1 MVKEPE
7 DWERKTVGDCSLI
20 LQGGTP
26 STLIGKYWDG
36 DVTWVTPSDIS
47 RLTGMW
53 ITNSERN
60 LSPAGIAHS
69 SAVILPEKTILLC
82 TRATIGAL
90 ALTTRP
96 MATNQGF
103 KNLVCKPGV
112 DPVFLA
118 YLLTTKTDE
127 MKALSVGTT
136 FLELSKKNL
145 SEIPLRVPPH
155 SEQRAIAEV
164 LSEFD
169 EHLANLDQ
177 LIVKKKAIRDGA
189 LDNLVNA
196 RTRLPGFSEEW
207 KYVALGDTSSIRG
220 RIGFRGYNK
229 SDLVSETAA
238 GATVVLGG
246 VNISRFGNI
255 ELNQL
260 TYLSFEKF
268 LESPEIALQDQDLLI
283 TKVGAGVGD
292 VSIYQRQFCRATINP
307 NIVLLR
313 MTDNHCAKFFLY
325 KLLSLNSQSRL
336 KDEGRSSGAQPA
348 INQGFL
354 GRFRVKI
361 PIDFS
366 EQKAIADVLSSMDD
380 EIRVLQSE
388 RAKVEHLKLGAMDDL
403 LTGRVRLTIEEE
415 VA

>member
-53 ITNSERN
+53 ITNSKRN

-164 LSEFD
+164 LSGFD
-169 EHLANLDQ
+169 EHLANLDE
-177 LIVKKKAIRDGA
+177 LITKKKAIRDGA
-189 LDNLVNA
+189 LETLASGRQRLSGFTGYWRDTTLGAIATLNPVTPVPDTFTYVDLESVQGTEMVTSRRVDKIAAPSRAQRLASSGDIFFQTVRPYQRNNYLFKSSA
-196 RTRLPGFSEEW
+196 KDVVFSTGYVQIRTQEVPEFLFAAVQQNHFIDQVLERCTGTSYPAISPTALKEVSVRLP
-207 KYVALGDTSSIRG
+207 
-220 RIGFRGYNK
+220 K
-229 SDLVSETAA
+229 S
-238 GATVVLGG
+238 
-246 VNISRFGNI
+246 
-255 ELNQL
+255 
-260 TYLSFEKF
+260 
-268 LESPEIALQDQDLLI
+268 
-283 TKVGAGVGD
+283 
-292 VSIYQRQFCRATINP
+292 
-307 NIVLLR
+307 
-313 MTDNHCAKFFLY
+313 H
-325 KLLSLNSQSRL
+325 
-336 KDEGRSSGAQPA
+336 
-348 INQGFL
+348 
-354 GRFRVKI
+354 
-361 PIDFS
+361 S
-366 EQKAIADVLSSMDD
+366 EQRAIAEVLSGMDD
-380 EIRVLQSE
+380 EIRLLAEE
-388 RAKVEHLKLGAMDDL
+388 RAKVELLKLGAMDDL
-403 LTGRVRLTIEEE
+403 LTGRVRLPIEEE
-415 VA
+415 AA

>member
-164 LSEFD
+164 LSGFD
-169 EHLANLDQ
+169 EHLANLDE
-177 LIVKKKAIRDGA
+177 LITKKKAIRDGA
-189 LDNLVNA
+189 LETLASGRQHLSGFTGYWRDTTLGAIATLNPVTPVPDTFTYVDLESVQGTEMVTSRRVDKIAAPSRAQRLASSGDIFFQTVRPYQRNNYLFKSSA
-196 RTRLPGFSEEW
+196 KDVVFSTGYVQIRTQEVPEFLFAAVQQNHFIDQVLERCTGTSYPAISPTALKEVSVRLP
-207 KYVALGDTSSIRG
+207 
-220 RIGFRGYNK
+220 K
-229 SDLVSETAA
+229 S
-238 GATVVLGG
+238 
-246 VNISRFGNI
+246 
-255 ELNQL
+255 
-260 TYLSFEKF
+260 
-268 LESPEIALQDQDLLI
+268 
-283 TKVGAGVGD
+283 
-292 VSIYQRQFCRATINP
+292 
-307 NIVLLR
+307 
-313 MTDNHCAKFFLY
+313 H
-325 KLLSLNSQSRL
+325 
-336 KDEGRSSGAQPA
+336 
-348 INQGFL
+348 
-354 GRFRVKI
+354 
-361 PIDFS
+361 S
-366 EQKAIADVLSSMDD
+366 EQRAIAEVLSGMDD
-380 EIRVLQSE
+380 EIRLLAEE
-388 RAKVEHLKLGAMDDL
+388 RAKVELLKLGAMDDL
-403 LTGRVRLTIEEE
+403 LTGRVRLPIEEE
-415 VA
+415 AA

>member
-1 MVKEPE
+1 MVKELE

-82 TRATIGAL
+82 TRASIGAL

-164 LSEFD
+164 LSGFD
-169 EHLANLDQ
+169 EHLANLDH

-189 LDNLVNA
+189 VEELVTG
-196 RTRLPGFSEEW
+196 RTRIADYRDPWVKMSFEETIQPKARIGWQGLKTEEYLSTGYSYLIGGTDFDSGTIGFEDISFVSRVRYEMDPYIQVRPGDVLVTKDGTIGKVARVPQMNRPATLNSGVFVFRPGEGLSREFLYWVLMSPVFERFIDTLAAGSTIKHLYQKDLKDFTFMAPPSLSEQTALAEILFGVSEE
-207 KYVALGDTSSIRG
+207 IR
-220 RIGFRGYNK
+220 
-229 SDLVSETAA
+229 L
-238 GATVVLGG
+238 
-246 VNISRFGNI
+246 
-255 ELNQL
+255 
-260 TYLSFEKF
+260 
-268 LESPEIALQDQDLLI
+268 LEE
-283 TKVGAGVGD
+283 
-292 VSIYQRQFCRATINP
+292 
-307 NIVLLR
+307 
-313 MTDNHCAKFFLY
+313 
-325 KLLSLNSQSRL
+325 
-336 KDEGRSSGAQPA
+336 
-348 INQGFL
+348 
-354 GRFRVKI
+354 
-361 PIDFS
+361 
-366 EQKAIADVLSSMDD
+366 
-380 EIRVLQSE
+380 E
-388 RAKVEHLKLGAMDDL
+388 RAKVERLKFGVMDDL
-403 LTGRVRLTIEEE
+403 LTGRVRLPIEER
-415 VA
+415 AA

>member
-7 DWERKTVGDCSLI
+7 DWEHKTVGDCSLI

-26 STLIGKYWDG
+26 STLIGEYWDG

-60 LSPAGIAHS
+60 LSPAGIANS

-145 SEIPLRVPPH
+145 SEIPLRVPPYSQQRAIAEVLSGFDEHLANLDELITKKKAIRDGALEGLMSRDLRLDGYNMPWAVRSLDEIAH
-155 SEQRAIAEV
+155 SRRESSTGDPMDMDVELENLLPGEGQVVGDTSVRTAASFIFRPGDVLFGRLRPYLKKYWLATCSGLRSGEIWALAAKDGIDPRFLFHLVRSQRFLDAAGKTMGTKMPRADWSLLKTESFEVPEVDEQRAIAEV
-164 LSEFD
+164 LS
-169 EHLANLDQ
+169 
-177 LIVKKKAIRDGA
+177 G
-189 LDNLVNA
+189 
-196 RTRLPGFSEEW
+196 
-207 KYVALGDTSSIRG
+207 
-220 RIGFRGYNK
+220 
-229 SDLVSETAA
+229 
-238 GATVVLGG
+238 
-246 VNISRFGNI
+246 
-255 ELNQL
+255 
-260 TYLSFEKF
+260 
-268 LESPEIALQDQDLLI
+268 
-283 TKVGAGVGD
+283 
-292 VSIYQRQFCRATINP
+292 
-307 NIVLLR
+307 
-313 MTDNHCAKFFLY
+313 
-325 KLLSLNSQSRL
+325 
-336 KDEGRSSGAQPA
+336 
-348 INQGFL
+348 
-354 GRFRVKI
+354 
-361 PIDFS
+361 
-366 EQKAIADVLSSMDD
+366 MDD
-380 EIRVLQSE
+380 EIHLLAEE
-388 RAKVEHLKLGAMDDL
+388 RAKAERLKLGAMDDL
-403 LTGRVRLTIEEE
+403 LTGRVRLTLGKE
-415 VA
+415 AA

>member
-118 YLLTTKTDE
+118 YLLTAKTDE

-164 LSEFD
+164 LSGFD
-169 EHLANLDQ
+169 EHLANLDE
-177 LIVKKKAIRDGA
+177 LITKKKAIRDGVLDELLTGKQRLFGFNGGWSSLA
-189 LDNLVNA
+189 L
-196 RTRLPGFSEEW
+196 EE
-207 KYVALGDTSSIRG
+207 VAAIYDGVHQTPDYEASGIRFVSVEDVFDLYGSAKFISQTSYLRDFKVPPSKGDVLMT
-220 RIGFRGYNK
+220 RIGDIGTPAYI
-229 SDLVSETAA
+229 SDEEPLAYYVS
-238 GATVVLGG
+238 L
-246 VNISRFGNI
+246 
-255 ELNQL
+255 
-260 TYLSFEKF
+260 
-268 LESPEIALQDQDLLI
+268 ALLKPI
-283 TKVGAGVGD
+283 
-292 VSIYQRQFCRATINP
+292 RING
-307 NIVLLR
+307 L
-313 MTDNHCAKFFLY
+313 FLY
-325 KLLSLNSQSRL
+325 YYIQSKSFQREVFDRSLLHATP
-336 KDEGRSSGAQPA
+336 KK
-348 INQGFL
+348 INKGEIGFCL
-354 GRFRVKI
+354 VTMPRNLE
-361 PIDFS
+361 
-366 EQKAIADVLSSMDD
+366 EQRAIASVLSSIDE
-380 EIRVLQSE
+380 EIRLLAEE
-388 RAKVEHLKLGAMDDL
+388 RAKVERLKLGAMDDL
-403 LTGRVRLTIEEE
+403 LTGRVRLPLAKE
-415 VA
+415 AA